1 MKKEVVEIV
10 KKARE
15 ASAPGPNGF
24 PCKVYKKCPKLLKLL
39 RRLQKVVWRE
49 GKIPLCWK
57 QAENSFIPK
66 EKTGHI
72 TQIRTIS
79 LSNVGDVFLST
90 DKKSD
95 SIHDVE
101 FNVGKA
107 RLLMTLKDSADG
119 KVRAVELEVKRGDNS
134 QQPKQLHN

>member
-1 MKKEVVEIV
+1 MDYHTKYT
-10 KKARE
+10 
-15 ASAPGPNGF
+15 
-24 PCKVYKKCPKLLKLL
+24 VYKVSTNSEAP
-39 RRLQKVVWRE
+39 VETTEIVWRE
-49 GKIPLCWK
+49 GKITSCWK
-57 QAENSFIPK
+57 QQAESAFIPK
-66 EKTGHI
+66 EKTEHI

-90 DKKSD
+90 DKKND

-119 KVRAVELEVKRGDNS
+119 KVRAAELEVKRGDNS

>member
-1 MKKEVVEIV
+1 M
-10 KKARE
+10 
-15 ASAPGPNGF
+15 
-24 PCKVYKKCPKLLKLL
+24 
-39 RRLQKVVWRE
+39 
-49 GKIPLCWK
+49 
-57 QAENSFIPK
+57 
-66 EKTGHI
+66 
-72 TQIRTIS
+72 
-79 LSNVGDVFLST
+79 SNVGDVFLST